1 VLDYTFADADFA
13 DTGSAD
19 AGAEADQVWGRSL
32 LAPLAPGALTPFT
45 GSLLT
50 EVAARAW
57 YLYYDR
63 LGFNPTSRARR
74 VRSVAGRPYVNLSL
88 SALLDAENAGLE
100 PPSFRL
106 DGTVRPLLAWEKP
119 GFFANIKLSR
129 GAKKIEETY
138 KDLQQELPAITEKAA
153 AWHAHVSGLRWSQAE
168 VLQVMEE
175 IERIGAAALLP
186 YFAARHGLETACRR
200 LLHLLGARPAAE
212 STALI
217 VRALGEV
224 ASTIELDM
232 AHRVQTLGETGA
244 AQQEVVAWLDVGD
257 FADWEQT
264 LPVGAFADGVH
275 AFMTSYGHRGLHEGE
290 IAAPRWRETPTS
302 LFAAIRACAHM
313 AVAPAPLSADSLS
326 ADSLSANLLSADA
339 QPLLAAIDG
348 KARKEAQQLV
358 EQMRKLISLQSHGL
372 HAFSFILAGTR
383 RWALAAGH
391 EAMTDHRITALEDIF
406 YYELEEVKEMMTG
419 EWNVSDRSGIHAAA
433 AARRGAWENWRRIA
447 PPALI
452 WGERA
457 ARLQTTGLPAAGG
470 ARTGTAV
477 TVESITIENGAVE
490 SAALPSDAVL
500 VCEEPE
506 SALAALLPAAAAFVA
521 VQGSPLDPLCACAR
535 SLGRPGVVAT
545 GSPFA
550 TISPSSRVTVDG
562 NLGKATIL

>member
-1 VLDYTFADADFA
+1 MLDYTFADADFA
-13 DTGSAD
+13 GAGFAD
-19 AGAEADQVWGRSL
+19 ADFADAGFAGAEADQVWGRSL

-45 GSLLT
+45 GSLLA
-50 EVAARAW
+50 EVAARTW

-74 VRSVAGRPYVNLSL
+74 VRSVAGRPYINLSL

-106 DGTVRPLLAWEKP
+106 DGAVRPLLAWEKP
-119 GFFANIKLSR
+119 GFFASIKLSR
-129 GAKKIEETY
+129 GAKKIEEMF
-138 KDLQQELPAITEKAA
+138 KELQQELPAITEKAA
-153 AWHAHVSGLRWSQAE
+153 AWHTRVSNLRWSQAE

-186 YFAARHGLETACRR
+186 YFAARHGLETAYRR
-200 LLHLLGARPAAE
+200 LLHLLGARAAAE

-217 VRALGEV
+217 VRALGDAAGTVEV
-224 ASTIELDM
+224 DM
-232 AHRVQTLGETGA
+232 ARRVQTLGQTGA
-244 AQQEVVAWLDVGD
+244 AQQEALAWLDAGD

-264 LPVGAFADGVH
+264 LPAGAFADDVH
-275 AFMTSYGHRGLHEGE
+275 AFLTSYGHRGLHEGE
-290 IAAPRWRETPTS
+290 IAAPRWRETPTT
-302 LFAAIRACAHM
+302 LFAAIRACAHY
-313 AVAPAPLSADSLS
+313 AAAPDSQPADL
-326 ADSLSANLLSADA
+326 
-339 QPLLAAIDG
+339 QPLLAAVDG
-348 KARKEAQQLV
+348 KARKEAQQLA

-419 EWNVSDRSGIHAAA
+419 EWNVSDRHGIHAAA
-433 AARRGAWENWRRIA
+433 AARRDALEHWQRIP

-457 ARLQTTGLPAAGG
+457 AQLQTTGLAAAGG

-477 TVESITIENGAVE
+477 IVESGA
-490 SAALPSDAVL
+490 SLASDAAVL

-506 SALAALLPAAAAFVA
+506 STLAALLPAVAAFVA

-545 GSPFA
+545 GNSFA